1 MICFSRR
8 CIFLVILDLQDR
20 RRECLSYFA
29 DHSWQQYSLRGKF
42 YLFKIGLG
50 IHRGMGDCVCFV
62 AIKISALETSDSL
75 FE

>member
-1 MICFSRR
+1 MIGGES
-8 CIFLVILDLQDR
+8 VYPILQITLGN
-20 RRECLSYFA
+20 STP
-29 DHSWQQYSLRGKF
+29 LRGKF